1 MTILHVP
8 GAPVALSLGEKCR
21 PNLDNMT
28 CMSKPPPADDDDQ
41 ALFQQQMQGVQR
53 LKHDRVTHST
63 KKPGPIPRQTLA
75 DEQQVITDMMS
86 DDVEAREVEYGEYLL
101 FKRDGVQHKLMK
113 KLRQGRYRID
123 AELDLHGLTVN
134 QARQALAQ
142 FLNECQQHNSRAVR
156 IIHGKG
162 LGSAHR
168 GPVLKNSINK
178 WLPQRHE
185 VLAFCSAMPADGGT
199 GAVYVLLRKA

>member
-1 MTILHVP
+1 
-8 GAPVALSLGEKCR
+8 
-21 PNLDNMT
+21 
-28 CMSKPPPADDDDQ
+28 MSKSPPANEDDKS
-41 ALFQQQMQGVQR
+41 LFRQLMHDVER
-53 LKHDRVTHST
+53 LKHNRVTHRT
-63 KKPGPIPRQTLA
+63 RKPGPVARQRLA
-75 DEQQVITDMMS
+75 DEQQVLADMMS
-86 DDVEAREVEYGEYLL
+86 DNIEAREVEYGEYLL

-123 AELDLHGLTVN
+123 AELDLHGLTVS
-134 QARQALAQ
+134 QARQALVR
-142 FLNECQQHNSRAVR
+142 FLHECRDHNSRAVR

-185 VLAFCSAMPADGGT
+185 VLAFCSATPADGGT
-199 GAVYVLLRKA
+199 GAVYVLLRKS

>member
-1 MTILHVP
+1 
-8 GAPVALSLGEKCR
+8 
-21 PNLDNMT
+21 
-28 CMSKPPPADDDDQ
+28 MSKPPPKDDEDQ
-41 ALFQQQMQGVQR
+41 TLFRQQMQDVQR
-53 LKHDRVTHST
+53 LKHDRVTHSV
-63 KKPGPIPRQTLA
+63 KKPWPVARQTLA

-86 DDVEAREVEYGEYLL
+86 DDIEAQDVEHGEYLL
-101 FKRDGVQHKLMK
+101 FKRAGIQHKVMK

-134 QARQALAQ
+134 QAREALAQ
-142 FLNECQQHNSRAVR
+142 FLSECQQHNSRAVR

-168 GPVLKNSINK
+168 GPVLKNSVNK

-185 VLAFCSAMPADGGT
+185 VLAFCSATPADGGT
-199 GAVYVLLRKA
+199 GAVYVLLKKS

>member
-1 MTILHVP
+1 
-8 GAPVALSLGEKCR
+8 
-21 PNLDNMT
+21 
-28 CMSKPPPADDDDQ
+28 MSKTPPADDDDQ

-53 LKHDRVTHST
+53 LKHDRVTHAPL
-63 KKPGPIPRQTLA
+63 KPGPVARQRLA
-75 DEQQVITDMMS
+75 DEQQVVRDMMS
-86 DDVEAREVEYGEYLL
+86 DEVEMREVEYGEYLL

-123 AELDLHGLTVN
+123 AELDLHGLTVS
-134 QARQALAQ
+134 QARQTLVR
-142 FLNECQQHNSRAVR
+142 FLHECQHHNNRAVR

-178 WLPQRHE
+178 WLPQRLE
-185 VLAFCSAMPADGGT
+185 VLAFCSATAADGGT
-199 GAVYVLLRKA
+199 GAVYVLLRKPLKSK